1 MSEPGKTKF
10 QIDLRRHL
18 REDYV
23 NESLT
28 HLICEIAEASKYII
42 NSIRTGDLGVAGT
55 SNLYG
60 EQQLALDVLADRILR
75 KRLDH
80 SRVVANMMSEEMDE
94 IIPISPDC
102 NGKYS
107 VAFDPLDGSSLVD
120 VNLAVGTIVS
130 IFEGCDLLQE
140 GRNQVAAMYILYG
153 PRTTLVYS
161 VGKGVHEFGM
171 NNLMEYTL
179 LRENITIEPEG
190 NLYSPGGQR
199 NLYTPGVEAYITRLE
214 ERGVKLRYS
223 GGFVPDINQV
233 LLKGKGIFFYPHLKD
248 QPKGKLRLLFELSPM
263 AYLIEQAGGAASNG
277 RQRILDLKPEQIH
290 ERSPVFIGC
299 KKDVALAEEFIRKHE
314 DEQVDVKSVKSQ
326 VKKVAQPA

>member
-18 REDYV
+18 RENYV
-23 NESLT
+23 HENLI

-60 EQQLALDVLADRILR
+60 EEQLALDVLADRILR

-102 NGKYS
+102 DGKYS

-130 IFEGCDLLQE
+130 IYEGCDLLQT
-140 GRNQVAAMYILYG
+140 GRNQAAAIYILYG

-179 LRENITIEPEG
+179 LRENIQLEPEG
-190 NLYSPGGQR
+190 NLYSPGGMR
-199 NLYTPGVEAYITRLE
+199 NLYTPGVESFVSTLE
-214 ERGVKLRYS
+214 KRGVKLRYS

-233 LLKGKGIFFYPHLKD
+233 LLKGKGIFFYPHLQNK
-248 QPKGKLRLLFELSPM
+248 PKGKLRLLFELNPM
-263 AYLIEQAGGAASNG
+263 AFLIEQAGGAASNG
-277 RQRILDLKPEQIH
+277 FMPILDLQPEEIH

-299 KKDVALAEEFIRKHE
+299 KKDVQMAEEFIYKYERQEAAEEKTKAE
-314 DEQVDVKSVKSQ
+314 VDEAVT
-326 VKKVAQPA
+326 A